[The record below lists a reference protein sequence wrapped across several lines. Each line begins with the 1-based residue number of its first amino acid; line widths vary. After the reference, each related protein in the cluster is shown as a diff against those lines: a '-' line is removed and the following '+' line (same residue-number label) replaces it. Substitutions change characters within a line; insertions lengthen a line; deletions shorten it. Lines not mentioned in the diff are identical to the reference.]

1 MDEFGKDT
9 QSERWQ
15 EALKR
20 MEAIVD
26 LAASDEVCNYM
37 HHKRHRA
44 LGVLFRAY
52 VAEYTAG
59 LNAIAVPVKSPDADG
74 WISVDDKLPEYTDMA
89 VKSDG
94 PGCFNYYDVL
104 VACEDGTVES
114 RKRLQD
120 PAHPNV
126 WAWAFGYE
134 RPLFWQP
141 APEPPAE
148 LRHDE

>member
-1 MDEFGKDT
+1 MIDT
-9 QSERWQ
+9 RSERWQ
-15 EALKR
+15 EAQKR
-20 MEAIVD
+20 MDGIVE
-26 LAASDEVCNYM
+26 LAACDAISKYSSQ
-37 HHKRHRA
+37 HRYRA

-52 VAEYTAG
+52 VAEYVAG
-59 LNAIAVPVKSPDADG
+59 LETIAEPEKSPVTDG
-74 WISVDDKLPEYTDMA
+74 WISVDDRLPEYTDMA